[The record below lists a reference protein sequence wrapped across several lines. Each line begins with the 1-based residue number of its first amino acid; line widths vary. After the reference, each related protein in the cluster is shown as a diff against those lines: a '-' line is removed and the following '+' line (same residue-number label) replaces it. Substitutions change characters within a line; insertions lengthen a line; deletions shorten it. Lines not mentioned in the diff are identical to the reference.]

1 MKILPINNVMNT
13 NINRYES
20 NKRYLSVVTE
30 PTPCDSVCFKATQQ
44 ASVRRIIIML
54 GAPNSGKGTCAKKI
68 AQKYAI
74 PQISLGDILRNE
86 TRLGTAL
93 GHEAQKY
100 MSSGGLVPDDLILKV
115 FNKRIS
121 QEDCKNGFILDG
133 FPRTINQA
141 EKLDELLKT
150 MQNTELRIINLDID
164 RKILYSRSA
173 SRYTC
178 PDCGNIYSLKEYNPE
193 TSKCEC
199 GAKLTKRADDTPE
212 VLTKR
217 LENYDKQTA
226 PLINYYGDKV
236 SAVSI
241 YGVDSPPDET
251 FARVIQKIEK

>member
-1 MKILPINNVMNT
+1 
-13 NINRYES
+13 
-20 NKRYLSVVTE
+20 
-30 PTPCDSVCFKATQQ
+30 
-44 ASVRRIIIML
+44 
-54 GAPNSGKGTCAKKI
+54 
-68 AQKYAI
+68 
-74 PQISLGDILRNE
+74 
-86 TRLGTAL
+86 
-93 GHEAQKY
+93 

-236 SAVSI
+236 STVSI